1 MLLLAHI
8 GDKLKTLR
16 KGRKLTQDQV
26 AEAFGVTR
34 GAISNFEIGKRHP
47 DIKTLQAFATFYGV
61 PLDYFGES
69 EQKDELFDLLSR
81 AKVIF
86 HDDRVSRSTKEELY
100 REFMKLYLEL
110 DKK

>member
-1 MLLLAHI
+1 MANI

-26 AEAFGVTR
+26 AEAFELTR
-34 GAISNFEIGKRHP
+34 GAISNFEIGKRKP
-47 DIKTLQAFATFYGV
+47 DIKLLQKFAEFYSV
-61 PLDYFGES
+61 PLDYFGDQT
-69 EQKDELFDLLSR
+69 QKDELFDLLSR

-86 HDDRVSRSTKEELY
+86 KDDNVSRETKEELY

-110 DKK
+110 DK

>member
-1 MLLLAHI
+1 M
-8 GDKLKTLR
+8 
-16 KGRKLTQDQV
+16 
-26 AEAFGVTR
+26 
-34 GAISNFEIGKRHP
+34 
-47 DIKTLQAFATFYGV
+47 

-86 HDDRVSRSTKEELY
+86 HDERVSRSTKEELY